1 MAGQSASLPLSKARS
16 LAKGAGCELG
26 TNESGGAK
34 NSAPTEG
41 KTLGDSKG
49 KSASAGDSRGKG
61 TKTKASHNY

>member
-26 TNESGGAK
+26 VNSGGAK

-61 TKTKASHNY
+61 SRTKASHNY